1 MDIVLGPLFLVLD
14 IALNLLMWAVIISA
28 ILSWLVAFNV
38 INPRNQFVATVGSVL
53 WRITEPLLRPIRRVV
68 PVMGGV
74 DLSPIVLLLAIVF
87 VRAILTNIH
96 FALL

>member
-1 MDIVLGPLFLVLD
+1 MDIVVGPLFMVLD

-38 INPRNQFVATVGSVL
+38 INPRNQFVASVGNVL

-87 VRAILTNIH
+87 VRGILANIH
-96 FALL
+96 YAMM